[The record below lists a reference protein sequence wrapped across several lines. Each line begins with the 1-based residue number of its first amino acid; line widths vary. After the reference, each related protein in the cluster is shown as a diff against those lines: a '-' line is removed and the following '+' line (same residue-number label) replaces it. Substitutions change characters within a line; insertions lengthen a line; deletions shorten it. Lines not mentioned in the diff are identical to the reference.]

1 MKIFAERLVE
11 TEVDRLCD
19 VCNESV
25 QIDVNGYKYE
35 ECAEL
40 IAEWGYGSKEDGNK
54 YQIDLCQDCFRF
66 ALNALKAHRST
77 IPDCD
82 EESHTWTHSNVNTP
96 I

>member
-1 MKIFAERLVE
+1 MKILAERLVE

-40 IAEWGYGSKEDGNK
+40 IAEWGYGSREDGNK
-54 YQIDLCQDCFRF
+54 YQIDLCQDCFKV
-66 ALNALKAHRST
+66 ALYALEKHQKNLAS
-77 IPDCD
+77 
-82 EESHTWTHSNVNTP
+82 S
-96 I
+96 

>member
-19 VCNESV
+19 VCNKSV

-40 IAEWGYGSKEDGNK
+40 IAEWGYGSKNDGKK
-54 YQIDLCQDCFRF
+54 YRFDLCESCFKV
-66 ALNALKAHRST
+66 ALYALKKHKKLGGF
-77 IPDCD
+77 
-82 EESHTWTHSNVNTP
+82 N
-96 I
+96 

>member
-19 VCNESV
+19 VCNKSV

-40 IAEWGYGSKEDGNK
+40 IAEWGYGSKNDGK
-54 YQIDLCQDCFRF
+54 KVSF
-66 ALNALKAHRST
+66 
-77 IPDCD
+77 
-82 EESHTWTHSNVNTP
+82 
-96 I
+96 

>member
-11 TEVDRLCD
+11 TKVDRLCD

-40 IAEWGYGSKEDGNK
+40 IAEWGYGSVEDGNK
-54 YQIDLCQDCFRF
+54 YRIDLCHSCFRT
-66 ALNALKAHRST
+66 ALKALEDHRST
-77 IPDCD
+77 IAGSD
-82 EESHTWTHSNVNTP
+82 EKSHIFGRTLP
-96 I
+96 